1 MGKDQQDFVN
11 RFGGLEMTD
20 NQLILEVIRRFGYE
34 TDNDGQV
41 LVYTGLYEGDDGNIV
56 EEENQIISEGW
67 DELQNA

>member
-1 MGKDQQDFVN
+1 
-11 RFGGLEMTD
+11 MTV

-56 EEENQIISEGW
+56 AEENQIISEG
-67 DELQNA
+67 

>member
-41 LVYTGLYEGDDGNIV
+41 LVFTGLYEGDDGNIV
-56 EEENQIISEGW
+56 AEENRMVSES
-67 DELQNA
+67 